1 MIAPGFRADMGPAGE
16 SGAERLAALAAG
28 ARVVKVF
35 NTTGFQN
42 MADPLYDGV
51 PTVMFYAGD
60 DVAAKLPSWAFRQPQ

>member
-1 MIAPGFRADMGPAGE
+1 MGPVGE
-16 SGAERLAALAAG
+16 SGAERLAALATG

-42 MADPLYDGV
+42 MSDPLYGGV

-60 DVAAKLPSWAFRQPQ
+60 DAAARRVGIVIALR